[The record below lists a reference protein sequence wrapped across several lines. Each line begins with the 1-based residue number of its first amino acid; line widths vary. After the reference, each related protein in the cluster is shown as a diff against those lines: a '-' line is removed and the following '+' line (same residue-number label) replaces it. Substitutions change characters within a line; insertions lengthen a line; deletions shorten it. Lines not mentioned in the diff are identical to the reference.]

1 MRKREKY
8 INFATSRM
16 CSDDKTV
23 NVYSSIVALV
33 PHNECAD
40 GYVVLTRV
48 IVHEKVHAPP
58 PPNRDLRQ
66 GRMDCPTEIYLV
78 RQSPQVAQRQIIC
91 YRLSAME
98 SK

>member
-23 NVYSSIVALV
+23 NVYSSMVALV

-40 GYVVLTRV
+40 GYFQLSKNHRCVKCTDSLGEACKQCEDYKGCIECISGHVLYYDD
-48 IVHEKVHAPP
+48 ECSLWSCKPE
-58 PPNRDLRQ
+58 
-66 GRMDCPTEIYLV
+66 C
-78 RQSPQVAQRQIIC
+78 AQD
-91 YRLSAME
+91 S
-98 SK
+98 

>member
-23 NVYSSIVALV
+23 NVYSSMVSLV

-58 PPNRDLRQ
+58 PPQPRPSSRANGLLNWDLPRT
-66 GRMDCPTEIYLV
+66 PK
-78 RQSPQVAQRQIIC
+78 SPSC
-91 YRLSAME
+91 
-98 SK
+98 SKTDHLL

>member
-58 PPNRDLRQ
+58 PPTETFVKGEWIAQLRSTSYAKVPKLLKD
-66 GRMDCPTEIYLV
+66 RSFAID
-78 RQSPQVAQRQIIC
+78 
-91 YRLSAME
+91 
-98 SK
+98 